1 MSFQVNVSR
10 YFIHRCSGRV
20 GWSFVV
26 RFDPRGR
33 PIKYIFPEEDVHE
46 EDVDESRK
54 KCWMKRRMK
63 LTIQSLAHILCFML
77 MMMIILMMNLVLDIP
92 DVVMDNPFNDFE
104 GLDTN
109 YDLDESDIE
118 LDEVQD
124 QFDMD
129 M

>member
-1 MSFQVNVSR
+1 VL
-10 YFIHRCSGRV
+10 GRV

-33 PIKYIFPEEDVHE
+33 PIKYVLEEDVHE
-46 EDVDESRK
+46 EDEEDAREKKEVLDQEVHELDHPVIGSHPMHHVDDDDY
-54 KCWMKRRMK
+54 
-63 LTIQSLAHILCFML
+63 IDDD
-77 MMMIILMMNLVLDIP
+77 LVLDIP

-109 YDLDESDIE
+109 FDLDELDIE

-124 QFDMD
+124 QSELDM
-129 M
+129 